1 MTKFNEK
8 VKQILTR
15 VSELFAQSVTLNII
29 SSSFMMIL
37 PIIIIGSFAALLK
50 GIDVA
55 GYQKWLMGSGITFYK
70 ALNTIYQFTTGFLA
84 IFITF
89 SVGYQ
94 YSNRH
99 QISKHA
105 ITVGILSIVSFLII
119 TPYTVADKKTLS
131 PLNLPFSW
139 LGASGMFMAIIVG
152 FLVGLI
158 FKFCINKNIRIRL
171 PEAVP
176 PEVSNQF
183 SALIPGV
190 ITIVFFG
197 IVDFLFGL
205 TSFGNAQAAVY
216 ALVKIPLG
224 VVGSSVV
231 GYYFIIMFMYL
242 LCFFGIHGGMTVGPV
257 IMMIFMPLQME
268 NLAAYQAGQA
278 LPHAFVGSHLSIG
291 TGSLALLVAGLI
303 VCKSKSNQS
312 IIKLAIIPSFF
323 GVDEPAYFG
332 LPMILN
338 PIFFIPWVIVV
349 PALQVFGTY
358 FLQVLKLVPYCNG
371 VQVLGNT
378 PFFLGNLMTNG
389 WQGCVAGFVIFVLA
403 VCIYIPFMKIYD
415 KQCLEREILEEEN
428 QK

>member
-8 VKQILTR
+8 VKQILTK
-15 VSELFAQSVTLNII
+15 VSESFAQSVTLNII

-37 PIIIIGSFAALLK
+37 PVIIIGSIAALLK
-50 GIDVA
+50 GIDIG
-55 GYQKWLMGSGITFYK
+55 GYQKWLMSSGIAFYK
-70 ALNTIYQFTTGFLA
+70 ALATIYQFTTGFMA

-94 YSNRH
+94 YANRKNINK
-99 QISKHA
+99 QA
-105 ITVGILSIVSFLII
+105 ITIGILSVVSFLIV
-119 TPYTVADKKTLS
+119 TPYTVADKKTFS

-139 LGASGMFMAIIVG
+139 LGVSGMFLAIVVG
-152 FLVGLI
+152 FLVGII
-158 FKFCINKNIRIRL
+158 FKFCIDKDIRIKL

-176 PEVSNQF
+176 QEVSNQF

-190 ITIVFFG
+190 ITITFFA

-205 TSFGNAQAAVY
+205 TPFGNVQDAVY
-216 ALVKIPLG
+216 ALVRIPLG
-224 VVGSSVV
+224 FVGKSVV

-242 LCFFGIHGGMTVGPV
+242 LWFFGIHGGMTVGPI
-257 IMMIFMPLQME
+257 IMMIFMPLQLE

-278 LPHAFVGSHLSIG
+278 LPHAFVGTHISVG

-303 VCKSKSNQS
+303 VCKSKSNRS
-312 IIKLAIIPSFF
+312 IIKLALIPAFF

-358 FLQVLKLVPYCNG
+358 FLQLLKLVPYCNG
-371 VQVLGNT
+371 AQIFGST
-378 PFFLGNLMTNG
+378 PFFLINLMTYQ
-389 WQGCVAGFVIFVLA
+389 WQGCIAGLVFFVLA
-403 VCIYIPFMKIYD
+403 VCVYLPFMEIYD
-415 KQCLEREILEEEN
+415 KQCLEKEESEIEN
-428 QK
+428 S